1 MGTFLGFSKPGVSR
15 AVSLLKQDGYMTEH
29 PDGPLA
35 LTQKGFSVAETVY
48 ERHTFLS
55 ELLLRLGVDSNIAV
69 QDACKIEHVI
79 SRESFEAIK
88 QYVSSLQ

>member
-15 AVSLLKQDGYMTEH
+15 AVSLLKQDGYITVH
-29 PDGPLA
+29 PDGQLA
-35 LTQKGFSVAETVY
+35 LTQKGLSVAETIY

-79 SRESFEAIK
+79 SRESFDAIK